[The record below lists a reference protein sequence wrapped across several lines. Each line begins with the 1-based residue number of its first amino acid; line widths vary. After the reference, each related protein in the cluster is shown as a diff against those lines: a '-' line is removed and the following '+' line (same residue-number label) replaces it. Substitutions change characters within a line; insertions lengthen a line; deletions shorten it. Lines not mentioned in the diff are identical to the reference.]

1 MKNLFESMLIAF
13 SMYSKIPM
21 PKVEWNEKNMKYA
34 MCFFPMIGIVI
45 GVCVQIIGT
54 LLIKSTFGSLFFSV
68 IMTLLPIMITGGIH
82 LDGFLD
88 TMDALSSWGDKEKK
102 LQILKDSNSGAF
114 AIIGMGCYLLCNIAL
129 WSEVSVKMLPLIS
142 CTYVLSR
149 ALSGY
154 SVVTF
159 QTAKN
164 SGLAKTFQDAAQ
176 KNRVKITM
184 YCWIV
189 IGAGCMLVY
198 NLKNAITMFVAGA
211 LFFQY
216 YKYLCKKQF
225 GGITGDLAGYFLQVF
240 ELLMLGVIVLGTR
253 LYALV

>member
-88 TMDALSSWGDKEKK
+88 TMDALSSWGNKEKK

-129 WSEVSVKMLPLIS
+129 WSEVSVEMLPLIS

-176 KNRVKITM
+176 KNRVKIAM

-189 IGAGCMLVY
+189 TSTGCMLVY

>member
-13 SMYSKIPM
+13 SMYFKIPM

-88 TMDALSSWGDKEKK
+88 TMDALSSWGNKEKK

-129 WSEVSVKMLPLIS
+129 WSEVSVEMLPLIS

-189 IGAGCMLVY
+189 TSTGCMLVY

>member
-129 WSEVSVKMLPLIS
+129 WSEVSVEMLPLIS

-189 IGAGCMLVY
+189 TSTDCMLVY

>member
-1 MKNLFESMLIAF
+1 MKNLFESIIIAF

-21 PKVEWNEKNMKYA
+21 PKVEWNDKNMKYT
-34 MCFFPMIGIVI
+34 MCFFLVIGIVI

-129 WSEVSVKMLPLIS
+129 WSEVSVEMLPLIS
-142 CTYVLSR
+142 WSYVLSR

-176 KNRVKITM
+176 KNRVKMIM

-189 IGAGCMLVY
+189 ISTGCMLVY
-198 NLKNAITMFVAGA
+198 NPRNAITLFVAGT

-216 YKYLCKKQF
+216 YKILCKKQF

>member
-13 SMYSKIPM
+13 SMYSKIPI

-129 WSEVSVKMLPLIS
+129 WSEVSVEMLPLIS

-189 IGAGCMLVY
+189 TSTDCMLVY

>member
-189 IGAGCMLVY
+189 ISVGCMLVY

>member
-21 PKVEWNEKNMKYA
+21 PKVEWNDKNMKYA
-34 MCFFPMIGIVI
+34 MCFFPVIGVVI

-88 TMDALSSWGDKEKK
+88 TIDALSSWGEKEEK

-129 WSEVSVKMLPLIS
+129 WSEASVEMLPLIS
-142 CTYVLSR
+142 CGYVLSR

-176 KNRVKITM
+176 KKRVKMTM
-184 YCWIV
+184 YCWIM
-189 IGAGCMLVY
+189 ISTGCMLVY
-198 NLKNAITMFVAGA
+198 NFKNAISLFVTGA

-216 YKYLCKKQF
+216 YKRLCKKQF

>member
-21 PKVEWNEKNMKYA
+21 PKVEWNDKNMKYA
-34 MCFFPMIGIVI
+34 MCFFPVIGVVV
-45 GVCVQIIGT
+45 GVCVQIIGR

-88 TMDALSSWGDKEKK
+88 TIDALSSWGDKEKK

-129 WSEVSVKMLPLIS
+129 WSEASVEMLPLIS
-142 CTYVLSR
+142 CGYVLSR

-164 SGLAKTFQDAAQ
+164 SGLAKTFQDTAQ
-176 KNRVKITM
+176 KNRVKMTM
-184 YCWIV
+184 YCWIM
-189 IGAGCMLVY
+189 ISTGCMLAY
-198 NLKNAITMFVAGA
+198 NFKSAISLFVAGA

-216 YKYLCKKQF
+216 YKRLCKKQF

>member
-129 WSEVSVKMLPLIS
+129 WSEVSVEMLPLIS

-176 KNRVKITM
+176 KNRVKMTM
-184 YCWIV
+184 YCWMV
-189 IGAGCMLVY
+189 ISAGCILVY

-216 YKYLCKKQF
+216 NKYLCKKQF

>member
-21 PKVEWNEKNMKYA
+21 PKVEWNDKNMKYA
-34 MCFFPMIGIVI
+34 MCFFPLIGVVI

-88 TMDALSSWGDKEKK
+88 TIDALSSWGDKEKK

-129 WSEVSVKMLPLIS
+129 WSEASVEMLPLIS
-142 CTYVLSR
+142 CGYVLSR

-164 SGLAKTFQDAAQ
+164 SGLAKTFQDTAQ
-176 KNRVKITM
+176 KNRVKMTM
-184 YCWIV
+184 YCWIM
-189 IGAGCMLVY
+189 ISTGCMLVY
-198 NLKNAITMFVAGA
+198 KFKNAISLFVAGA

-216 YKYLCKKQF
+216 YKRLCKKQF

-240 ELLMLGVIVLGTR
+240 ELLILGVIVLGTR

>member
-21 PKVEWNEKNMKYA
+21 PKVEWNDKNMKYA
-34 MCFFPMIGIVI
+34 MCFFPVIGVVI
-45 GVCVQIIGT
+45 GVCMQIIGT

-88 TMDALSSWGDKEKK
+88 TIDALSSWGDKEKK

-129 WSEVSVKMLPLIS
+129 WSEASVEMLPLIS
-142 CTYVLSR
+142 CGYVLSR

-164 SGLAKTFQDAAQ
+164 SGLAKTFQDTAQ
-176 KNRVKITM
+176 KNRVKMTM
-184 YCWIV
+184 YCWIM
-189 IGAGCMLVY
+189 ISTGYMLVY
-198 NLKNAITMFVAGA
+198 NFKNAISLFVAGA

-216 YKYLCKKQF
+216 YKRLCKKQF

>member
-21 PKVEWNEKNMKYA
+21 PKVEWNDKNMKYA
-34 MCFFPMIGIVI
+34 MCFFPVIGVVV

-88 TMDALSSWGDKEKK
+88 TIDALSSWGDKEKK

-129 WSEVSVKMLPLIS
+129 WSEASVEMLPLIS
-142 CTYVLSR
+142 CGYVLSR

-164 SGLAKTFQDAAQ
+164 SGLAKTFQDTAQ
-176 KNRVKITM
+176 KNRVKMTM
-184 YCWIV
+184 YCWIM
-189 IGAGCMLVY
+189 ISTGCMLAY
-198 NLKNAITMFVAGA
+198 NFKSAISLFVAGA

-216 YKYLCKKQF
+216 YKRLCKKQF

>member
-68 IMTLLPIMITGGIH
+68 IMTLLTIMITGGIH

-129 WSEVSVKMLPLIS
+129 WSEVSVEMLPLIS

-189 IGAGCMLVY
+189 TSTGCMLVY

>member
-129 WSEVSVKMLPLIS
+129 WSEVSVEMLPLIF

-189 IGAGCMLVY
+189 TSTGCMLVY

>member
-88 TMDALSSWGDKEKK
+88 TMDALRSWGDKEKK

-129 WSEVSVKMLPLIS
+129 
-142 CTYVLSR
+142 
-149 ALSGY
+149 SGY

-176 KNRVKITM
+176 KNRVKMTM

-189 IGAGCMLVY
+189 TSTGCMLVY

>member
-21 PKVEWNEKNMKYA
+21 PKVEWNDKNMKYA
-34 MCFFPMIGIVI
+34 MCFFPVIGVVI

-88 TMDALSSWGDKEKK
+88 TIDALSSWGDKEKK

-129 WSEVSVKMLPLIS
+129 WSEASVEMLPLIS
-142 CTYVLSR
+142 CGYVLSR

-176 KNRVKITM
+176 KNRVKMTM
-184 YCWIV
+184 YCWIM
-189 IGAGCMLVY
+189 ISTGCMLVY
-198 NLKNAITMFVAGA
+198 NFKNAIS
-211 LFFQY
+211 QY
-216 YKYLCKKQF
+216 YKRLCKKQF

>member
-129 WSEVSVKMLPLIS
+129 WSEVSVEMLPLIS

-189 IGAGCMLVY
+189 TNTGCMLVY

>member
-21 PKVEWNEKNMKYA
+21 PKVEWNDKNMKYA
-34 MCFFPMIGIVI
+34 MCFFPVIGVVI

-54 LLIKSTFGSLFFSV
+54 LLIKSTFDSLFFSV
-68 IMTLLPIMITGGIH
+68 IMTLLPVMITGGIH

-88 TMDALSSWGDKEKK
+88 TIDALSSWGDKEKK

-129 WSEVSVKMLPLIS
+129 WSEASVEMLPLIS
-142 CTYVLSR
+142 CGYVLSR

-164 SGLAKTFQDAAQ
+164 SGLAKTFQDTAQ
-176 KNRVKITM
+176 KKRVKMTM
-184 YCWIV
+184 YCWIM
-189 IGAGCMLVY
+189 ITTGCMLVY
-198 NLKNAITMFVAGA
+198 NLKNAIFLFVAGA

-216 YKYLCKKQF
+216 YKRLCKKQF

>member
-21 PKVEWNEKNMKYA
+21 PKVEWNDKNMKYA
-34 MCFFPMIGIVI
+34 MCFFPVIGVVT

-88 TMDALSSWGDKEKK
+88 TIDALSSWGDKEKK

-129 WSEVSVKMLPLIS
+129 WSEASVEMLPLIS
-142 CTYVLSR
+142 CGYVLSR

-164 SGLAKTFQDAAQ
+164 SGLAKTFQDTAQ
-176 KNRVKITM
+176 KNRVKMTM
-184 YCWIV
+184 YCWIM
-189 IGAGCMLVY
+189 ISTGCMLVY
-198 NLKNAITMFVAGA
+198 NFKNTISLFVAGV

-216 YKYLCKKQF
+216 YKFLCKKQF

>member
-129 WSEVSVKMLPLIS
+129 WSEVSVEMLPLIS

-176 KNRVKITM
+176 KNRVKMTM

-189 IGAGCMLVY
+189 ISIGCMLVY

>member
-129 WSEVSVKMLPLIS
+129 WSEVSVEMLPLIF

-189 IGAGCMLVY
+189 ISFGCMLVY

>member
-21 PKVEWNEKNMKYA
+21 PKVEWNDKNMKYA
-34 MCFFPMIGIVI
+34 MCFFPVIGVVI

-88 TMDALSSWGDKEKK
+88 TIDALSSWGDKEKK

-129 WSEVSVKMLPLIS
+129 WSEASVEMLPLIS
-142 CTYVLSR
+142 CGYVLSR

-176 KNRVKITM
+176 KNRVKMTM
-184 YCWIV
+184 YCWIM
-189 IGAGCMLVY
+189 ISTGCMLVY
-198 NLKNAITMFVAGA
+198 NFKNAISI
-211 LFFQY
+211 L
-216 YKYLCKKQF
+216 
-225 GGITGDLAGYFLQVF
+225 
-240 ELLMLGVIVLGTR
+240 
-253 LYALV
+253 

>member
-21 PKVEWNEKNMKYA
+21 PKVEWNDKNMKYA
-34 MCFFPMIGIVI
+34 MCFFPVIGVVI

-88 TMDALSSWGDKEKK
+88 TIDALSSWGDKEKK

-129 WSEVSVKMLPLIS
+129 WSEASVEMLPLIS
-142 CTYVLSR
+142 CGYVLSR

-164 SGLAKTFQDAAQ
+164 SGLAKTFQDTAQ
-176 KNRVKITM
+176 KNRVKMTM
-184 YCWIV
+184 YCWIM
-189 IGAGCMLVY
+189 ISTGCMLAY
-198 NLKNAITMFVAGA
+198 NFKSAISLFVAGA

-216 YKYLCKKQF
+216 YKRLCKKQF

>member
-21 PKVEWNEKNMKYA
+21 PKVEWNDKNMKYA
-34 MCFFPMIGIVI
+34 MCFFPVIGVVI

-88 TMDALSSWGDKEKK
+88 TIDALSSWGDKEKK
-102 LQILKDSNSGAF
+102 LLILKDSNSGAF

-129 WSEVSVKMLPLIS
+129 WSEASVEMLPLIS
-142 CTYVLSR
+142 CGYVLSR

-176 KNRVKITM
+176 KKRVKMTM
-184 YCWIV
+184 YCWIM
-189 IGAGCMLVY
+189 ISTGCMLVY
-198 NLKNAITMFVAGA
+198 ILKNAISLFVAGA

-216 YKYLCKKQF
+216 YKRLCKKQF

>member
-21 PKVEWNEKNMKYA
+21 PKVEWNDKNMKYA
-34 MCFFPMIGIVI
+34 MCFFPVIGVVT

-129 WSEVSVKMLPLIS
+129 WSEVSGEMLPLIS

-189 IGAGCMLVY
+189 ISTGCMLVY

>member
-21 PKVEWNEKNMKYA
+21 PKVEWNDKNMKYA
-34 MCFFPMIGIVI
+34 MCFFPVIGVVI
-45 GVCVQIIGT
+45 GVCMQIIGT

-88 TMDALSSWGDKEKK
+88 TIDALSSWGDKEKK

-129 WSEVSVKMLPLIS
+129 WSEASVEMLPLIS
-142 CTYVLSR
+142 CGYVLSR

-164 SGLAKTFQDAAQ
+164 SGLAKTFHDAAQ

-184 YCWIV
+184 YCWIM
-189 IGAGCMLVY
+189 ISTGYMLVY
-198 NLKNAITMFVAGA
+198 NFKNAISLFVAGA

-216 YKYLCKKQF
+216 YKRLCKKQF

>member
-21 PKVEWNEKNMKYA
+21 PKVEWNDKNMKYA
-34 MCFFPMIGIVI
+34 MCYFPVIGVVI
-45 GVCVQIIGT
+45 GVCVQVIGT

-88 TMDALSSWGDKEKK
+88 TIDALSSWGDKEKK

-129 WSEVSVKMLPLIS
+129 WSEASVEMLPLIS
-142 CTYVLSR
+142 CGYVLSR

-164 SGLAKTFQDAAQ
+164 SGLAKTFQDTAQ
-176 KNRVKITM
+176 KNRVKMTM
-184 YCWIV
+184 YCWIM
-189 IGAGCMLVY
+189 ISTGCMLAY
-198 NLKNAITMFVAGA
+198 NFKSAISLFVAGA

-216 YKYLCKKQF
+216 YKRLCKKQF

>member
-21 PKVEWNEKNMKYA
+21 PKVEWNDKNMKYA
-34 MCFFPMIGIVI
+34 MCFFPLIGVVI

-129 WSEVSVKMLPLIS
+129 WSEVSVEMLPLIS
-142 CTYVLSR
+142 WSYVLSR

-176 KNRVKITM
+176 KNRVKMTM

-189 IGAGCMLVY
+189 ISNGCMLVY
-198 NLKNAITMFVAGA
+198 NFENAITLFAAGA

-216 YKYLCKKQF
+216 YKILCKKQF

-240 ELLMLGVIVLGTR
+240 ELLILGVIVLGTR

>member
-129 WSEVSVKMLPLIS
+129 WSEVSVEMLPLIS

-189 IGAGCMLVY
+189 ISTGCMLVY
-198 NLKNAITMFVAGA
+198 NFKNAITMFVAGS

>member
-1 MKNLFESMLIAF
+1 MKNLFESIIIAF

-21 PKVEWNEKNMKYA
+21 PKVEWNDKNMKYT
-34 MCFFPMIGIVI
+34 MCFFPVIGIVI

-82 LDGFLD
+82 LDSFLD

-129 WSEVSVKMLPLIS
+129 WSEVSVEMLPLIS
-142 CTYVLSR
+142 WSYVLSR

-176 KNRVKITM
+176 KNRVKMIM

-189 IGAGCMLVY
+189 ISTGCMLVY
-198 NLKNAITMFVAGA
+198 NPRNAITLFVAGT

-216 YKYLCKKQF
+216 YKILCKKQF

>member
-1 MKNLFESMLIAF
+1 M
-13 SMYSKIPM
+13 
-21 PKVEWNEKNMKYA
+21 
-34 MCFFPMIGIVI
+34 
-45 GVCVQIIGT
+45 
-54 LLIKSTFGSLFFSV
+54 
-68 IMTLLPIMITGGIH
+68 
-82 LDGFLD
+82 D
-88 TMDALSSWGDKEKK
+88 TIDALSSWGDKEKK

-129 WSEVSVKMLPLIS
+129 WSEASVEMLPLIS
-142 CTYVLSR
+142 CGYVLSR

-176 KNRVKITM
+176 KNRVKMTM

-189 IGAGCMLVY
+189 ISTGCMLVY
-198 NLKNAITMFVAGA
+198 NSKNAIILFMAGV

-216 YKYLCKKQF
+216 YKILCKKQF

>member
-21 PKVEWNEKNMKYA
+21 PKVEWNDKNMKYA
-34 MCFFPMIGIVI
+34 MCFFPVIGVVI

-68 IMTLLPIMITGGIH
+68 IMTLLPVMITGGIH

-88 TMDALSSWGDKEKK
+88 TIDALSSWGDKEKK

-129 WSEVSVKMLPLIS
+129 WSEASVEMLPLIS
-142 CTYVLSR
+142 CGYVLSR

-164 SGLAKTFQDAAQ
+164 SGLAKTFQDTAQ
-176 KNRVKITM
+176 KKRVKMTM
-184 YCWIV
+184 YCWIM
-189 IGAGCMLVY
+189 ISTGCMLVY
-198 NLKNAITMFVAGA
+198 NFKNAISLFVAGA

-216 YKYLCKKQF
+216 YK
-225 GGITGDLAGYFLQVF
+225 
-240 ELLMLGVIVLGTR
+240 R
-253 LYALV
+253 L

>member
-1 MKNLFESMLIAF
+1 MKNLFESIIIAF

-21 PKVEWNEKNMKYA
+21 PKVEWNDKNMKYT
-34 MCFFPMIGIVI
+34 MCFFPVIGIVI

-129 WSEVSVKMLPLIS
+129 WSEVSVEMLPLIS
-142 CTYVLSR
+142 WSYVLSR

-176 KNRVKITM
+176 KNRVKMIM

-189 IGAGCMLVY
+189 ISTGCMLVY
-198 NLKNAITMFVAGA
+198 NPQNAITLFVAGT

-216 YKYLCKKQF
+216 YKILCKKQF

>member
-21 PKVEWNEKNMKYA
+21 PKVEWNDNNMKYA
-34 MCFFPMIGIVI
+34 MCFFPVIGVVI
-45 GVCVQIIGT
+45 GVCAQIIGT

-88 TMDALSSWGDKEKK
+88 TIDALSSWGDKEKK

-129 WSEVSVKMLPLIS
+129 WSEASVEMLPLIS
-142 CTYVLSR
+142 CGYVLSR

-164 SGLAKTFQDAAQ
+164 SGLAKTFQDTAQ
-176 KNRVKITM
+176 KNRVKMTM

-189 IGAGCMLVY
+189 ISTGCMLVY
-198 NLKNAITMFVAGA
+198 NSQNAIILFVAGV

-216 YKYLCKKQF
+216 YKILCKKQF

>member
-102 LQILKDSNSGAF
+102 LEILKDSNSGAF

-129 WSEVSVKMLPLIS
+129 WSEVSVEMLPLIF

-189 IGAGCMLVY
+189 TSTGCMLVY

>member
-1 MKNLFESMLIAF
+1 MKNLFESIIIAF

-21 PKVEWNEKNMKYA
+21 PKVEWNDKNMKYT
-34 MCFFPMIGIVI
+34 MCFFPVIGIVI

-129 WSEVSVKMLPLIS
+129 WSEVSVEMLPLIS
-142 CTYVLSR
+142 WSYVLSR

-176 KNRVKITM
+176 KNRVKMIM
-184 YCWIV
+184 YCW
-189 IGAGCMLVY
+189 
-198 NLKNAITMFVAGA
+198 K
-211 LFFQY
+211 
-216 YKYLCKKQF
+216 
-225 GGITGDLAGYFLQVF
+225 
-240 ELLMLGVIVLGTR
+240 
-253 LYALV
+253 